1 MANSSWNIY
10 NFRMPLI
17 EKLLAKGNEI
27 IVVAPVDEYI
37 NYLQELEGVR
47 HVPLKSLSRRSLN
60 PLGSLQLIM
69 ELFRIYKRERPD
81 LLIHY
86 THKPNI
92 FGGVPAWMLGIKS
105 IAVVTGL
112 GYAFIREG
120 WLNRMTRVLYRLA
133 SRFHNKI
140 IFENV
145 DDLQYFV
152 SEKISKE
159 HKLTSVEGCG
169 VDAQY
174 YHPRE
179 NKEGGKTVFCF
190 IGRLLYDKG
199 IREFV
204 EAGKI
209 MLSENSDLEFWLIGD
224 LDAGNPSMI
233 EKEVLLSWVEDKSVR
248 YFGFVD
254 DLRPL
259 IAQSSCIVLPSYR
272 EGMPRS
278 VLEAMAMAKPV
289 IVSDVPGCRQTV
301 VHERSGYL
309 VKARSVE
316 SLVAAMRKFV
326 GLSYRNRQ
334 IMGDYGRKLVMD
346 KFNKQKIS
354 EDLYQI
360 ISQVYF
366 CDK

>member
-1 MANSSWNIY
+1 M
-10 NFRMPLI
+10 
-17 EKLLAKGNEI
+17 
-27 IVVAPVDEYI
+27 
-37 NYLQELEGVR
+37 
-47 HVPLKSLSRRSLN
+47 
-60 PLGSLQLIM
+60 
-69 ELFRIYKRERPD
+69 
-81 LLIHY
+81 
-86 THKPNI
+86 
-92 FGGVPAWMLGIKS
+92 
-105 IAVVTGL
+105 
-112 GYAFIREG
+112 
-120 WLNRMTRVLYRLA
+120 
-133 SRFHNKI
+133 
-140 IFENV
+140 
-145 DDLQYFV
+145 
-152 SEKISKE
+152 
-159 HKLTSVEGCG
+159 
-169 VDAQY
+169 DAQY
-174 YHPRE
+174 YQPRE
-179 NKEGGKTVFCF
+179 KKEGGKTVFSF

-233 EKEVLLSWVEDKSVR
+233 EKEVLLGWVEDKSVR

-309 VKARSVE
+309 FKARSVE
-316 SLVAAMRKFV
+316 ALVEAMRKFV

-354 EDLYQI
+354 EDFYQI

>member
-17 EKLLAKGNEI
+17 EKLLAQGNELV
-27 IVVAPVDEYI
+27 VVAPVDEYI
-37 NYLQELEGVR
+37 NYLQELDGVR

-60 PLGSLQLIM
+60 PLGSLQLII
-69 ELFRIYKRERPD
+69 ELFKIYKRERPD

-92 FGGVPAWMLGIKS
+92 LGGVPAWMLGIKS

-133 SRFHNKI
+133 SRFHDKI
-140 IFENV
+140 IFENE

-159 HKLTSVEGCG
+159 HKLASIEGCG

-174 YHPRE
+174 YQPRE
-179 NKEGGKTVFCF
+179 KKEGGKTVFSF

-233 EKEVLLSWVEDKSVR
+233 EKEVLLGWVEDKSVR

-309 VKARSVE
+309 FKARSVE
-316 SLVAAMRKFV
+316 ALVEAMRKFV

-354 EDLYQI
+354 EDFYQI